1 MIEDAVEDLIGL
13 AMQALNLPDPD
24 GDEQNGSNYGKNF
37 IDNFKLIRVLQL
49 HKKSFRKER
58 ITLKKNN
65 DYPIFS
71 HYVFKQNFFLAK
83 TFK

>member
-13 AMQALNLPDPD
+13 AMQALNLPDPE

-65 DYPIFS
+65 DYPIFYS
-71 HYVFKQNFFLAK
+71 LCFQTKFLLGQD
-83 TFK
+83 F

>member
-37 IDNFKLIRVLQL
+37 IDNFKLIRVPQL

-65 DYPIFS
+65 DYPIF
-71 HYVFKQNFFLAK
+71 YPLCFQTKFLLGQD
-83 TFK
+83 F

>member
-13 AMQALNLPDPD
+13 AMQALNLPDPE

-58 ITLKKNN
+58 ITLKKNS
-65 DYPIFS
+65 DYPIF
-71 HYVFKQNFFLAK
+71 YPLCFQTKFLLGQD
-83 TFK
+83 F